1 LSEAFRLI
9 KPACP
14 KCGKMK
20 LLKIPISVFEQK
32 GFGFV
37 KIQVP
42 KGAVCQDH
50 QFIVISDGEAR
61 IIGYEAI
68 DKAISL
74 EEERREEELV
84 KEKTKDFKFSLKSLI
99 YKFGFNSV
107 AGLLH
112 AKLFKYETLIVRSDI
127 EPEVNVNDLNEYFD
141 KMIPEPYK
149 NSVKIDVITYDSDIY
164 SPGYYY
170 VLIANKIPKAFLLNP
185 LRFVIQMPWSTNIEY
200 ESNIINYALQ
210 KEDLNEQY
218 KVLSDSIQRFILD
231 SEVTEQKLKEV
242 KKISEKNL
250 IKMLDK
256 ELTLSTINKGRMGI
270 IKEFLVRR
278 KSPDIISK
286 VK

>member
-1 LSEAFRLI
+1 MSELFKVI

-14 KCGKMK
+14 KCGIIKY
-20 LLKIPISVFEQK
+20 LKIPRSVFDQK
-32 GFGFV
+32 TYGFV

-50 QFIVISDGEAR
+50 QFIVISDSQAR

-74 EEERREEELV
+74 EEERREEMVV
-84 KEKTKDFKFSLKSLI
+84 KEKVKDFKFSLKSLI
-99 YKFGFNSV
+99 LKFGFNSV
-107 AGLLH
+107 AGFIH
-112 AKLFKYETLIVRSDI
+112 AKLFKYDTYIIRSE
-127 EPEVNVNDLNEYFD
+127 EPLQNVEDLNDYFD
-141 KMIPEPYK
+141 KMIPEPYR

-164 SPGYYY
+164 SNPGYYY
-170 VLIANKIPKAFLLNP
+170 NLIAHKRTRAFLLNP
-185 LRFVIQMPWSTNIEY
+185 RRHVIQMPWRTNIGY
-200 ESNIINYALQ
+200 ETNIINYALQ
-210 KEDLNEQY
+210 KEDPNDQY
-218 KVLSDSIQRFILD
+218 KVLVDSIQRFILD
-231 SEVTEQKLKEV
+231 SEITEQKLKDV

-256 ELTLSTINKGRMGI
+256 ELTLSTITKERMHI

-278 KSPDIISK
+278 KSSDIMSK

>member
-1 LSEAFRLI
+1 LSESYRSI

-14 KCGKMK
+14 KCGIVK

-32 GFGFV
+32 SYGFV

-50 QFIVISDGEAR
+50 QFIVISDSQAR
-61 IIGYEAI
+61 IIGYESI

-74 EEERREEELV
+74 EEEIREEKLI
-84 KEKTKDFKFSLKSLI
+84 KEKVKDFKFSLKYLI
-99 YKFGFNSV
+99 NKFGFNSI
-107 AGLLH
+107 AGFIH
-112 AKLFKYETLIVRSDI
+112 AKLFKYETFIVRGED
-127 EPEVNVNDLNEYFD
+127 EAEVNANDLNEYFD

-149 NSVKIDVITYDSDIY
+149 NSVKIDIITYDRDIY

-218 KVLSDSIQRFILD
+218 KVLADSIQRFILD

-242 KKISEKNL
+242 NKISEKNL
-250 IKMLDK
+250 IKILDK
-256 ELTLSTINKGRMGI
+256 ELTLSTINKGRMSI

-278 KSPDIISK
+278 KSSDILSK